1 MKKLSYLVVLYLSS
15 DAIAL
20 SVTKDTFLLNQRA
33 RTNARRHWFL
43 QVTADNENSTSGNST
58 RSVNCN
64 VPAMKR
70 RQKSRGYPLS
80 AYEFDTVPPKSR
92 SRVFKFITSSVF
104 DYERTTRLVQGRSY
118 AKATAFEKENLVQN
132 PNMQDLS
139 SPITSGDTSDRRWS
153 TPGFRL
159 GVFLS
164 SFFSLP
170 LITKFLTRFA
180 IPLSNYGSISDK
192 FGTGITILYGT
203 LISVTL
209 SILYERQTRISS
221 EVAKESSM
229 LVLLTRN
236 ILEIFKEDEARLLAA
251 GDCISN
257 QVRILVKESRG
268 AELLTMLYDD
278 PYIGIVDLL
287 YERGEHVSL
296 WNSQAL
302 FLLHKLKTDFPTCSG

>member
-1 MKKLSYLVVLYLSS
+1 MKKLTYLVVLYLSS

-33 RTNARRHWFL
+33 RTNARKRHWFL

-92 SRVFKFITSSVF
+92 SR
-104 DYERTTRLVQGRSY
+104 
-118 AKATAFEKENLVQN
+118 
-132 PNMQDLS
+132 
-139 SPITSGDTSDRRWS
+139 
-153 TPGFRL
+153 
-159 GVFLS
+159 
-164 SFFSLP
+164 
-170 LITKFLTRFA
+170 
-180 IPLSNYGSISDK
+180 
-192 FGTGITILYGT
+192 
-203 LISVTL
+203 
-209 SILYERQTRISS
+209 RQTRISS

-287 YERGEHVSL
+287 YERGEHTCLSR
-296 WNSQAL
+296 SQE
-302 FLLHKLKTDFPTCSG
+302 FIR

>member
-1 MKKLSYLVVLYLSS
+1 
-15 DAIAL
+15 
-20 SVTKDTFLLNQRA
+20 
-33 RTNARRHWFL
+33 
-43 QVTADNENSTSGNST
+43 
-58 RSVNCN
+58 
-64 VPAMKR
+64 
-70 RQKSRGYPLS
+70 
-80 AYEFDTVPPKSR
+80 
-92 SRVFKFITSSVF
+92 
-104 DYERTTRLVQGRSY
+104 VQGRSY

>member
-1 MKKLSYLVVLYLSS
+1 MLDVRSNSVVCVFISWYMCMCTQCVCVLC
-15 DAIAL
+15 A
-20 SVTKDTFLLNQRA
+20 
-33 RTNARRHWFL
+33 
-43 QVTADNENSTSGNST
+43 QVMLD
-58 RSVNCN
+58 
-64 VPAMKR
+64 
-70 RQKSRGYPLS
+70 SRGLNIQS
-80 AYEFDTVPPKSR
+80 CEVESDVCAHSFEEHKVC
-92 SRVFKFITSSVF
+92 
-104 DYERTTRLVQGRSY
+104 RT
-118 AKATAFEKENLVQN
+118 
-132 PNMQDLS
+132 
-139 SPITSGDTSDRRWS
+139 
-153 TPGFRL
+153 